1 MVLKV
6 RKGRKHGFGDAEG
19 QKTWFWNCGRA
30 ETTKSLIKI
39 DDKPIG
45 NVREFWYLEHLATD
59 DKNNVKFLQA
69 QIGTVYGK
77 CNEFKDIFLDPG

>member
-6 RKGRKHGFGDAEG
+6 RKGRKHGFGDAEVL
-19 QKTWFWNCGRA
+19 KSWFWRCGRA